1 MVFSYSVFT
10 RGSLFRNIVLFV
22 LLCLLFLPLPA
33 NNLWWREF
41 FNSGHT
47 ALFALL
53 SFVIY
58 RQIKSTAYFSNTVA
72 VYPFV
77 LFVGLLLGALA
88 ELLQNFVQR
97 EASLNDLYGDFF
109 GLSAG
114 LCLIAAYELK
124 ASRDRKTSVIS
135 LVAISGSLLLIG
147 ISPLIQLSWLYVER
161 KNAFPVVM
169 DFDANWASCFARFN
183 NVDLL
188 ARTSLSRHKSVYPV
202 QFNRGK
208 YPGISVIEPEPDW
221 SAYHSLRVNIFSG
234 NKADVVLTL
243 RVHDATHNQQFSD
256 RYNKK
261 LLIRSGMN
269 EINIPLSRVAITP
282 SGRDLDLQNVAGII
296 LFMTKLEESVWLE
309 VGNIYLE

>member
-1 MVFSYSVFT
+1 MIYSYSVFI
-10 RGSLFRNIVLFV
+10 RGSLFRNIVLLV
-22 LLCLLFLPLPA
+22 LFCLLFLPLPA

-47 ALFALL
+47 VLFALL

-72 VYPFV
+72 IYPFV

-97 EASLNDLYGDFF
+97 DASLNDLYGDFF

-114 LCLIAAYELK
+114 LCLMAAYELK
-124 ASRDRKTSVIS
+124 ASQARKISVIS

-147 ISPLIQLSWLYVER
+147 ISPLIQLSWFYVER
-161 KNAFPVVM
+161 QNAFPVVM
-169 DFDANWASCFARFN
+169 AFDTSWTSRFVRFN

-188 ARTSLSRHKSVYPV
+188 ERTNLNRDEAVYPV
-202 QFNRGK
+202 RFNRGE

-243 RVHDATHNQQFSD
+243 RVHDAKHNQRFSD

-269 EINIPLSRVAITP
+269 EINIPLSQVAITP
-282 SGRDLDLQNVAGII
+282 SGRDLDLANVAGII
-296 LFMTKLEESVWLE
+296 LFMAKPEESVRLE
-309 VGNIYLE
+309 VSNIYLE